1 MHIDGSPRTPAH
13 YLEVQ
18 AAFRIGLGQVRFQ
31 LVVRPF
37 ARLASMKTCR
47 VLPFRRLTGLHLL
60 SPFWADATKAMQ
72 TILVLDDDTSN
83 LKVISFVLRSRGY
96 DVLEASGG
104 AEAIRICKSH
114 DQPIHLL
121 IADVKI
127 PDIPGT
133 QVALRVIESCPDSAI
148 LFVSG
153 TAVSDWTTDERAI
166 LERLPP
172 GSFEILEKPFT
183 PTALEE
189 RVQRFMDQ
197 RFRTESEASCGL

>member
-1 MHIDGSPRTPAH
+1 MGGTTT
-13 YLEVQ
+13 V
-18 AAFRIGLGQVRFQ
+18 
-31 LVVRPF
+31 
-37 ARLASMKTCR
+37 
-47 VLPFRRLTGLHLL
+47 
-60 SPFWADATKAMQ
+60 Q
-72 TILVLDDDTSN
+72 TILVLDDDASN
-83 LKVISFVLRSRGY
+83 LKVISLVLRSRGY
-96 DVLEASGG
+96 DVLEASNG

-114 DQPIHLL
+114 HDPIHLL

-133 QVALRVIESCPDSAI
+133 QVALSVIQSCPDSAI

-153 TAVSDWTTDERAI
+153 TAVNSWTTDELSI

-189 RVQRFMDQ
+189 KVMRLVNQRFKNQ
-197 RFRTESEASCGL
+197 SGASGRL